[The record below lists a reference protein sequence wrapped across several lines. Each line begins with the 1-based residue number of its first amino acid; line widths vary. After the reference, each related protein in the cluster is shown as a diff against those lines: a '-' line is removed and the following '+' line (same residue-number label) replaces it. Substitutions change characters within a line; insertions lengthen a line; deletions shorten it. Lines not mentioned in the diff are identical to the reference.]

1 MKRREN
7 DSHNSSKKSPS
18 GRLQTICSQQK
29 RPEGNASGRFEE
41 LVAGARSHLYRT
53 VMRT

>member
-1 MKRREN
+1 MGN
-7 DSHNSSKKSPS
+7 LDNKKPCKPLN
-18 GRLQTICSQQK
+18 LQ
-29 RPEGNASGRFEE
+29 GN